1 MTAPL
6 ARRLWH
12 GALRRCTLPNVN
24 AIDIEKLL
32 LASAAEDYAGLYEA
46 IWELNAAFPAE
57 SLGDKYD
64 AAAAALRALLGRG
77 WITLYERSPL
87 TDGEYRYQAIPAAA
101 LESVLANPVSWYPDY
116 SGLRIVF
123 SITAAGEQ
131 AWSSTAP
138 HNT

>member
-1 MTAPL
+1 M
-6 ARRLWH
+6 
-12 GALRRCTLPNVN
+12 N

-46 IWELNAAFPAE
+46 IWELNAAFPSV

-64 AAAAALRALLGRG
+64 TAAAALRALLGRG
-77 WITLYERSPL
+77 WIALYERSPL
-87 TDGEYRYQAIPAAA
+87 PDGEYRYQAIPAAA
-101 LESVLANPVSWYPDY
+101 VESVLANPVSWYPDY

-131 AWSSTAP
+131 AWSSAAP
-138 HNT
+138 HPA